1 MKSTRT
7 AKSDQIENPMCSENT
22 ENHRL
27 RFATFFPVACQKD
40 SSSGRHSSIQRPRRS
55 PPEAGAA
62 TLIRFALSIGGAI
75 RSHTLG
81 PVRRATLGTVGYTDV
96 SPRFGHATEKGP
108 HITIPGG
115 ALLRAGR

>member
-27 RFATFFPVACQKD
+27 RFAIFFPLACQKD
-40 SSSGRHSSIQRPRRS
+40 SSSGRQSSIQRPRRS
-55 PPEAGAA
+55 PPEAGSA
-62 TLIRFALSIGGAI
+62 TLIRFRPLDRGARSGRAPSVLS
-75 RSHTLG
+75 RK
-81 PVRRATLGTVGYTDV
+81 ATLGTVGYTDV
-96 SPRFGHATEKGP
+96 SPRFRDATEEGQ

-115 ALLRAGR
+115 AAQ

>member
-1 MKSTRT
+1 MNSTRT

-55 PPEAGAA
+55 PPEAGSA
-62 TLIRFALSIGGAI
+62 TLIGIRPLDRGAI
-75 RSHTLG
+75 GSRALG

-96 SPRFGHATEKGP
+96 TPRFGRATEDEG
-108 HITIPGG
+108 HITVPARGRI
-115 ALLRAGR
+115 RAGR